1 MTNKNAAFLPIG
13 IGMGVSV
20 GVALGVALDNVGLG
34 LALGT
39 AIGSG
44 FGVALMGAAN
54 MKAKKGGGSDGGA
67 VMPPSD
73 TSQPS
78 GSDCSADSGRDGV
91 RNGRGFRYRV
101 CIASRT
107 ARAAR
112 SVSASGS

>member
-13 IGMGVSV
+13 IGLGLSI

-54 MKAKKGGGSDGGA
+54 TKAKKGRRIGRRRRHA
-67 VMPPSD
+67 VI
-73 TSQPS
+73 
-78 GSDCSADSGRDGV
+78 
-91 RNGRGFRYRV
+91 RYVPAQRL
-101 CIASRT
+101 
-107 ARAAR
+107 
-112 SVSASGS
+112 

>member
-1 MTNKNAAFLPIG
+1 MGMTNKNAAFLPIG
-13 IGMGVSV
+13 IGMGLSI

-54 MKAKKGGGSDGGA
+54 AKARKGGGSDGGA

-73 TSQPS
+73 TSQHS
-78 GSDCSADSGRDGV
+78 GSDCSGDSGCHDG
-91 RNGRGFRYRV
+91 GGD
-101 CIASRT
+101 
-107 ARAAR
+107 
-112 SVSASGS
+112 

>member
-13 IGMGVSV
+13 IGLGLSI

-67 VMPPSD
+67 VMPSSD

-78 GSDCSADSGRDGV
+78 GSDCSADSGCDG
-91 RNGRGFRYRV
+91 GG
-101 CIASRT
+101 
-107 ARAAR
+107 
-112 SVSASGS
+112 GD

>member
-13 IGMGVSV
+13 IGMGLSI

-44 FGVALMGAAN
+44 FGVALMSAAN
-54 MKAKKGGGSDGGA
+54 AKAKKGSGSDGGA
-67 VMPPSD
+67 IMPPSD

-78 GSDCSADSGRDGV
+78 GSDGSGD
-91 RNGRGFRYRV
+91 
-101 CIASRT
+101 I
-107 ARAAR
+107 
-112 SVSASGS
+112 SGGGGGD